1 MPSFPAERPIRHPR
15 KIAFL
20 AFDGALATDI
30 AGPSDAF
37 GIVNRLHEDE
47 ALPALPKPA
56 YEIRYL
62 SLRGGLIRASSGL
75 ILETEKPSA
84 KLLAEFDTLIV
95 SGGSWMLET
104 IKDKALVR
112 WIAKAAPRARRIC
125 SVCSGA
131 FLLAEAGLLDGRNA
145 VTHWAMVDAFRA
157 RYPQVKLA
165 LDPIYV
171 EDGKVWT
178 SAGVTAGIDL
188 ALALIRRDHGA
199 AIATR
204 VAKQMV
210 VFLQRPGGQAQFSA
224 ALLAQSA
231 AAKQDDPLMEI
242 TAYIAANLDR
252 DLSVA
257 ALADQAGMSP
267 RSFARL
273 FSNSQTPAKLVE
285 ATRVEAAARALSDS
299 QASVKQI
306 AAQCGFGDEERMRR
320 AFLRKLGV
328 APSEYR
334 GRFAST
340 TPSASADQKL
350 A

>member
-1 MPSFPAERPIRHPR
+1 MPSFSAKPARRPGPQRPR
-15 KIAFL
+15 RIAFV

-47 ALPALPKPA
+47 TLPSLPRAA
-56 YEIRYL
+56 YDVRYV
-62 SLRGGLIRASSGL
+62 SLHGGLVRASSGL
-75 ILETEKPSA
+75 TIDTERVSA
-84 KLLAEFDTLIV
+84 KLLADLDTLII
-95 SGGSWMLET
+95 SGGSWMSET

-112 WIAKAAPRARRIC
+112 WIAKAAPRARRVC

-145 VTHWAMVDAFRA
+145 VTHWSMIDEFRA
-157 RYPQVKLA
+157 RYPKVKLA

-199 AIATR
+199 EIATR

-224 ALLAQSA
+224 ALLAQETASRR
-231 AAKQDDPLMEI
+231 DDPLIEI

-252 DLSVA
+252 ALSVN
-257 ALADQAGMSP
+257 ALAEQAGMSP

-273 FSNSQTPAKLVE
+273 FANGLTPAKLVE
-285 ATRVEAAARALSDS
+285 ATRVEAAARALSES
-299 QASVKQI
+299 QSSIKQI

-334 GRFAST
+334 ERFA
-340 TPSASADQKL
+340 
-350 A
+350 

>member
-1 MPSFPAERPIRHPR
+1 MPSFSAKPVRRVAALKPR
-15 KIAFL
+15 KIAFV
-20 AFDGALATDI
+20 AFDGALATDV

-47 ALPALPKPA
+47 TLPSLPKPA
-56 YEIRYL
+56 YEVRYV
-62 SLRGGLIRASSGL
+62 SLRGGLVRASSGL
-75 ILETEKPSA
+75 TLDTERAST
-84 KLLAEFDTLIV
+84 KLLADLDTLII

-104 IKDKALVR
+104 IKDRALVR
-112 WIAKAAPRARRIC
+112 WIAKAAPHARRVC

-145 VTHWAMVDAFRA
+145 VTHWAMVDEFRA

-171 EDGKVWT
+171 EDGKIWT

-199 AIATR
+199 EIATR

-224 ALLAQSA
+224 ALLAQAA

-252 DLSVA
+252 DLSVN
-257 ALADQAGMSP
+257 ALAEQAGMSP

-273 FSNSQTPAKLVE
+273 FDNRTDGLTPAKLVE
-285 ATRVEAAARALSDS
+285 ATRVEAAARALSES
-299 QASVKQI
+299 QSSIKQI

-334 GRFAST
+334 DHFEVAIAGH
-340 TPSASADQKL
+340 
-350 A
+350 

>member
-1 MPSFPAERPIRHPR
+1 MPSFPAKPARSKPR
-15 KIAFL
+15 KIAFV

-47 ALPALPKPA
+47 VLPSLPKPA
-56 YEIRYL
+56 YEVRYV
-62 SLRGGLIRASSGL
+62 SLRGGLVRASSGL
-75 ILETEKPSA
+75 TVDTERAGA
-84 KLLAEFDTLIV
+84 KLLADLDTLIV

-112 WIAKAAPRARRIC
+112 WIAKAAPHARRVC

-145 VTHWAMVDAFRA
+145 VTHWTMVDEFRA
-157 RYPQVKLA
+157 RYPKVKLA

-171 EDGKVWT
+171 EDGNTWT

-199 AIATR
+199 EIATR

-224 ALLAQSA
+224 ALLAQA
-231 AAKQDDPLMEI
+231 TAAKQDDPLLEI
-242 TAYIAANLDR
+242 IAHIAANLDR
-252 DLSVA
+252 DLSVN
-257 ALADQAGMSP
+257 ALAEHAGMSP

-273 FSNSQTPAKLVE
+273 FSNGLTPAKLVE
-285 ATRVEAAARALSDS
+285 ATRVEAAARALSES
-299 QASVKQI
+299 QVAIKQI

-328 APSEYR
+328 APSTYR
-334 GRFAST
+334 ERFTGAMH
-340 TPSASADQKL
+340 
-350 A
+350 

>member
-1 MPSFPAERPIRHPR
+1 MPSFPAKPAARPKPR
-15 KIAFL
+15 KILFV
-20 AFDGALATDI
+20 AFDGELALDI

-47 ALPALPKPA
+47 TLPSLPKPA
-56 YEIRYL
+56 YDIRYA
-62 SLRGGLIRASSGL
+62 SLQGGLVRASSGL
-75 ILETEKPSA
+75 TIETERASA
-84 KLLAEFDTLIV
+84 RLLADLDTLIV

-104 IKDKALVR
+104 IRDRALVR
-112 WIAKAAPRARRIC
+112 WIGKAAGRARRVC

-145 VTHWAMVDAFRA
+145 VTHWAMVDEFRA
-157 RYPQVKLA
+157 RYPKVKLA

-188 ALALIRRDHGA
+188 ALALIRRDLGPD
-199 AIATR
+199 ISMR

-224 ALLAQSA
+224 ALLAQA
-231 AAKQDDPLMEI
+231 ARGRQDDPLLAI
-242 TAYIAANLDR
+242 TTYIAANLNR

-257 ALADQAGMSP
+257 ALAAQAGMSP

-273 FSNSQTPAKLVE
+273 FDGRDDKLTPAKLVE

-299 QASVKQI
+299 RDAIKQI
-306 AAQCGFGDEERMRR
+306 AATCGFGDEERMRR

-328 APSEYR
+328 APSDYR
-334 GRFAST
+334 ARFKAR
-340 TPSASADQKL
+340 
-350 A
+350 

>member
-1 MPSFPAERPIRHPR
+1 MPSNPAKPARPRR
-15 KIAFL
+15 IAFL

-47 ALPALPKPA
+47 TLPALPKPA

-62 SLRGGLIRASSGL
+62 SLRGGPIRASSGL
-75 ILETEKPSA
+75 ILETEEPSA
-84 KLLAEFDTLIV
+84 KLLADLDTLIV

-104 IKDKALVR
+104 IEDKALVR

-145 VTHWAMVDAFRA
+145 VTHWAMSDAFRA
-157 RYPQVKLA
+157 RYPKVKLA
-165 LDPIYV
+165 LDPIFV
-171 EDGKVWT
+171 EDGKMWS

-188 ALALIRRDHGA
+188 ALALIRRDHGPE
-199 AIATR
+199 IATR

-224 ALLAQSA
+224 ALLAQETQ
-231 AAKQDDPLMEI
+231 AAKDDPLLEI
-242 TAYIAANLDR
+242 TAYIAAHLDR
-252 DLSVA
+252 DLSVN
-257 ALADQAGMSP
+257 ALAKQAGMSS

-273 FSNSQTPAKLVE
+273 FAGRADGLTPAKLVE
-285 ATRVEAAARALSDS
+285 ATRVEAATRALSDS
-299 QASVKQI
+299 NAPIKQI

-328 APSEYR
+328 APSGYR
-334 GRFAST
+334 GRFDLVGAT
-340 TPSASADQKL
+340 GQRRDE
-350 A
+350 

>member
-1 MPSFPAERPIRHPR
+1 MPSNPAKPR
-15 KIAFL
+15 KILFVAFE
-20 AFDGALATDI
+20 GALATDI

-56 YEIRYL
+56 YEIRYV
-62 SLRGGLIRASSGL
+62 SLHGGLVRASSGL
-75 ILETEKPSA
+75 TLETERASA
-84 KLLAEFDTLIV
+84 KLLNGLDTLIV

-104 IKDKALVR
+104 IRDKALVR
-112 WIAKAAPRARRIC
+112 WIARAAPRARRVC

-131 FLLAEAGLLDGRNA
+131 LLLAEAGLLDGRNA
-145 VTHWAMVDAFRA
+145 VTHWAMVDEFRA
-157 RYPQVKLA
+157 RYPKVKLA
-165 LDPIYV
+165 LDPIHV

-224 ALLAQSA
+224 ALLAQAASA
-231 AAKQDDPLMEI
+231 NRDDPLLEI

-252 DLSVA
+252 DLSVN
-257 ALADQAGMSP
+257 ALAERAAMSP

-273 FSNSQTPAKLVE
+273 FEDRADGLTPAKLVE
-285 ATRVEAAARALSDS
+285 ATRVEAAARALSES
-299 QASVKQI
+299 QGSIKQI

-320 AFLRKLGV
+320 AFMRRLGT
-328 APSEYR
+328 APSAFRE
-334 GRFAST
+334 RFTAKDR
-340 TPSASADQKL
+340 P
-350 A
+350 

>member
-1 MPSFPAERPIRHPR
+1 MPSNSAKPPKPR
-15 KIAFL
+15 RIAFL
-20 AFDGALATDI
+20 AFDGALATDV

-37 GIVNRLHEDE
+37 SIVNRLHEDE
-47 ALPALPKPA
+47 TLPALPKPA
-56 YEIRYL
+56 YELHYL
-62 SLRGGLIRASSGL
+62 SLRGGPIRASSGL
-75 ILETEKPSA
+75 ILETERPSA
-84 KLLAEFDTLIV
+84 KLLAGLDTLIV

-104 IKDKALVR
+104 IRDKALVR
-112 WIAKAAPRARRIC
+112 WIARAAPKARRAC

-145 VTHWAMVDAFRA
+145 VTHWAMVDEFRA
-157 RYPQVKLA
+157 RYPKVKLA

-199 AIATR
+199 EIATR

-224 ALLAQSA
+224 ALLAQETQ
-231 AAKQDDPLMEI
+231 AAKADPLLAT
-242 TAYIAANLDR
+242 TAYIAAHLDR

-257 ALADQAGMSP
+257 ALAAQAGMSP

-273 FSNSQTPAKLVE
+273 FGNDLTPAKLVE

-299 QASVKQI
+299 TASIKQI

-328 APSEYR
+328 APSGYR
-334 GRFAST
+334 ERFG
-340 TPSASADQKL
+340 K
-350 A
+350 

>member
-1 MPSFPAERPIRHPR
+1 MPSFPATPVLRAAAAQPR
-15 KIAFL
+15 RIAFL
-20 AFDGALATDI
+20 AFDGALATDV

-47 ALPALPKPA
+47 RLPALPKPA

-62 SLRGGLIRASSGL
+62 SLRGGLVRASSGL
-75 ILETEKPSA
+75 ILETERPSA
-84 KLLAEFDTLIV
+84 KLLAGLDTLIV

-104 IKDKALVR
+104 IKDQALVR
-112 WIAKAAPRARRIC
+112 WIAKAAPKARRVC

-145 VTHWAMVDAFRA
+145 ATHWAMVDAFRA

-199 AIATR
+199 EIATR

-224 ALLAQSA
+224 ALLAQETR
-231 AAKQDDPLMEI
+231 AAKDDPLLAI
-242 TAYIAANLDR
+242 TAYIAAHLDR
-252 DLSVA
+252 DLSVN
-257 ALADQAGMSP
+257 ALAEQAGMSP

-273 FSNSQTPAKLVE
+273 FSNGQTPAKLVE
-285 ATRVEAAARALSDS
+285 ATRVEAAARALSES
-299 QASVKQI
+299 QASIKQI

-328 APSEYR
+328 APNVYR
-334 GRFAST
+334 ARFANMG
-340 TPSASADQKL
+340 
-350 A
+350 

>member
-1 MPSFPAERPIRHPR
+1 MTSFSAKPTRCAQTPKPR
-15 KIAFL
+15 RIAFV

-47 ALPALPKPA
+47 TLPSLPKPA
-56 YEIRYL
+56 YDVRYV
-62 SLRGGLIRASSGL
+62 SLQGGLVRASSGL
-75 ILETEKPSA
+75 TVDTECA
-84 KLLAEFDTLIV
+84 GTRLLADLDTLIV

-112 WIAKAAPRARRIC
+112 WIAKAAPRARRNC

-145 VTHWAMVDAFRA
+145 VTHWSMVDEFRA
-157 RYPQVKLA
+157 RYPKVKLA

-199 AIATR
+199 DVATR

-210 VFLQRPGGQAQFSA
+210 VFLQRPGGQAQFST
-224 ALLAQSA
+224 ALLAQAA
-231 AAKQDDPLMEI
+231 AAKQDAPLLAI

-252 DLSVA
+252 DLSVN
-257 ALADQAGMSP
+257 ALAEQAHMSP

-273 FSNSQTPAKLVE
+273 FANGLTPAKLVE
-285 ATRVEAAARALSDS
+285 ATRVEAAARALSES
-299 QASVKQI
+299 QNSIKQI

-328 APSEYR
+328 APSAYR
-334 GRFAST
+334 ERFAK
-340 TPSASADQKL
+340 A
-350 A
+350 

>member
-1 MPSFPAERPIRHPR
+1 MPSFSAKRSSQRPR
-15 KIAFL
+15 KIAFV
-20 AFDGALATDI
+20 AFDGALATDV

-47 ALPALPKPA
+47 TLPALPKPA
-56 YEIRYL
+56 YEVRYV
-62 SLRGGLIRASSGL
+62 SVQGGLVRASSGL
-75 ILETEKPSA
+75 TVDTEHAGA
-84 KLLAEFDTLIV
+84 KLLADLDTLII

-112 WIAKAAPRARRIC
+112 WIAKAAPHARRVC

-145 VTHWAMVDAFRA
+145 VTHWSMVDEFRA
-157 RYPQVKLA
+157 RYPKVKLS

-171 EDGKVWT
+171 EDGKIWT

-199 AIATR
+199 EIATR

-210 VFLQRPGGQAQFSA
+210 VFLQRPGGQAQFST
-224 ALLAQSA
+224 ALLAQA
-231 AAKQDDPLMEI
+231 VAAKRDDPLIEI
-242 TAYIAANLDR
+242 SAYIAANLER
-252 DLSVA
+252 DLSVI
-257 ALADQAGMSP
+257 ALAAQAGMSP

-273 FSNSQTPAKLVE
+273 FDDRADGLTPAKLVE
-285 ATRVEAAARALSDS
+285 ATRVEAAVRALSES
-299 QASVKQI
+299 QSSIKQI
-306 AAQCGFGDEERMRR
+306 ASQCGFGDEERMRR

-328 APSEYR
+328 APSECR
-334 GRFAST
+334 ARFE
-340 TPSASADQKL
+340 
-350 A
+350 

>member
-1 MPSFPAERPIRHPR
+1 MPSVPAKPARSKPR
-15 KIAFL
+15 RVAFV
-20 AFDGALATDI
+20 AFDGALAIDI

-56 YEIRYL
+56 YEIHYV
-62 SLRGGLIRASSGL
+62 SLRGGPVRTSSGL
-75 ILETEKPSA
+75 TVDTERAGA
-84 KLLAEFDTLIV
+84 KLLADLDTLII

-104 IKDKALVR
+104 IEDKALVR
-112 WIAKAAPRARRIC
+112 WIARAAPHARRVC

-145 VTHWAMVDAFRA
+145 VTHWAMVDEFRA
-157 RYPQVKLA
+157 RYPKVKLA

-199 AIATR
+199 EIATR

-224 ALLAQSA
+224 ALLAQA
-231 AAKQDDPLMEI
+231 AATKQDDPLLEI
-242 TAYIAANLDR
+242 SAYIAANLDR
-252 DLSVA
+252 DLSVN
-257 ALADQAGMSP
+257 ALAEQARMSL

-273 FSNSQTPAKLVE
+273 FDGRADRLTPAKLVE
-285 ATRVEAAARALSDS
+285 ATRVEAAARALSES
-299 QASVKQI
+299 QGSIKQI
-306 AAQCGFGDEERMRR
+306 ATQCGFGDEERMRR

-328 APSEYR
+328 APSAYR
-334 GRFAST
+334 RGFAS
-340 TPSASADQKL
+340 SRADSR
-350 A
+350 

>member
-1 MPSFPAERPIRHPR
+1 MPSFSAKPR
-15 KIAFL
+15 AAKPRRIAFL

-47 ALPALPKPA
+47 TLPALPKPA
-56 YEIRYL
+56 YEIHYV
-62 SLRGGLIRASSGL
+62 SLRGGLVRASSGL
-75 ILETEKPSA
+75 ILETERPSA
-84 KLLAEFDTLIV
+84 KLLAGLDTLIV

-112 WIAKAAPRARRIC
+112 WIARTAPRARRIC

-145 VTHWAMVDAFRA
+145 VTHWAMSAEFRA
-157 RYPQVKLA
+157 RYPKVKLA

-188 ALALIRRDHGA
+188 ALALIRRDHGPS
-199 AIATR
+199 IATR

-224 ALLAQSA
+224 ALLAQASA
-231 AAKQDDPLMEI
+231 AAKDDPLLAI

-257 ALADQAGMSP
+257 ALAEQAGMSP

-273 FSNSQTPAKLVE
+273 FDGRADGLTPAKLVE

-299 QASVKQI
+299 QTSIKEI
-306 AAQCGFGDEERMRR
+306 AASCGFGDEERMRR

-328 APSEYR
+328 APSGYR
-334 GRFAST
+334 ERLT
-340 TPSASADQKL
+340 
-350 A
+350 

>member
-1 MPSFPAERPIRHPR
+1 MPSFSANPARRPAASKPR
-15 KIAFL
+15 KIAFV

-47 ALPALPKPA
+47 TLPALPNPA
-56 YEIRYL
+56 YDIRYI
-62 SLRGGLIRASSGL
+62 SLQGGLVRASSGL
-75 ILETEKPSA
+75 TIETERASA
-84 KLLAEFDTLIV
+84 RLFADLDTLII

-104 IKDKALVR
+104 IKDKALIR
-112 WIAKAAPRARRIC
+112 WIAKAAPHARRVC

-145 VTHWAMVDAFRA
+145 VTHWTMVDEFRA
-157 RYPQVKLA
+157 RYPKVKLA

-171 EDGKVWT
+171 EDGNTWT

-188 ALALIRRDHGA
+188 ALALIRRDHGPE
-199 AIATR
+199 IATR

-224 ALLAQSA
+224 ALLAQA
-231 AAKQDDPLMEI
+231 MAAKKDDPLIEI

-257 ALADQAGMSP
+257 ALAEQTGMSP

-273 FSNSQTPAKLVE
+273 FDGREDGLTPAKLVE
-285 ATRVEAAARALSDS
+285 ATRVEAASRALSDS
-299 QASVKQI
+299 QVSIKKI

-320 AFLRKLGV
+320 SFLRKLGV

-334 GRFAST
+334 LRFTSRLD
-340 TPSASADQKL
+340 SK
-350 A
+350 